1 MMNRCDC
8 IIIKL
13 FFMKKLQMLGIGL
26 FMALLSQAQ
35 FTKADL
41 QATGLTCAMCSNAI
55 YKALQ
60 QLPFVEKVKVD
71 IKNSTYTVSFKK
83 ETVANI
89 DALKNAVEDAGFS
102 VGGLTLSG
110 NFENLKVA
118 NDEHVTIGNATFHF
132 LAVKDQTLSGEQTIR
147 IVDKDFL
154 TAKQFKKF
162 SAATKMKC
170 VQTGKAEGCCTQEG
184 IPAGTRIYHVTI

>member
-1 MMNRCDC
+1 
-8 IIIKL
+8 
-13 FFMKKLQMLGIGL
+13 MKKLQMLSIGL

-83 ETVANI
+83 EAVANI
-89 DALKNAVEDAGFS
+89 DALKNAVQDAGFS

-110 NFENLKVA
+110 NFDNLKVA
-118 NDEHVTIGNATFHF
+118 NDEHVKIGNTTFHF

-184 IPAGTRIYHVTI
+184 IPEGTRIYHVTI